1 LLASDVLENGHL
13 ATDVAVWLRLPDG
26 ESAAAR
32 YQGAQPTEEKEENG

>member
-1 LLASDVLENGHL
+1 LLASDVVENGHL

-32 YQGAQPTEEKEENG
+32 YEGAQSTQEKEENG